1 PGRPAR
7 QARGLLFPA
16 AVQPDREQLPLH
28 LHGAR
33 AGHDERRR
41 AALPRELEQGR
52 QRHSFSF
59 AIVQAA
65 ARQRLADRSRHPARA
80 GFARHLRA
88 AGQQRCLCDVP
99 VGGRGP
105 HHRLEPADEGRAA
118 RAPSRSR
125 LPRRHA
131 RLGRERE
138 PGVREEQPRVP
149 AAGQAARRKRAGRL
163 LRAVG
168 VLRHRLLL
176 GERADG
182 AAEAQRHDPRCRRL
196 RADPD
201 AGARPHRHAPGLDA
215 GADPLRGDDRGR
227 ALRLRRRRGG
237 RRPHREHE
245 RVRSAR
251 RPEALRPRK
260 PRRRAVARGAL
271 NGGSM
276 NAAATHTYPALHNAM
291 WPGLVGKG
299 PDSEPPID
307 LDTMLDLT
315 ACASVGGV
323 RFDGV
328 DLFLFDPHVSIDATD
343 DELQRLADRVRSRKL
358 VIGSLVAPVWPPT
371 GGGSAM
377 GDAAERKQFVT
388 QVRKACAIGR
398 KLRDLGVRRYGVVRI
413 DSASSPGEWAKDPEG
428 NTRKIADT
436 FREACEVAE
445 GFGERLAAEGEI
457 CWGGMH
463 SWKRNLQLLEMV
475 DRPKTLGFQA
485 DMAHT
490 LLFTL
495 GYNAPED
502 RLLPADFNWSN
513 PGTLDTALKTMT
525 KALRPWTIDFHVAQN
540 DATVKGSGSHDKT
553 GRHCLPDDPNGKLNV
568 AHHAGFWM
576 RDDSGKPTRAFQH
589 ICWDG
594 CMFPNATMMQPRT
607 WEKVLGTMIAVRNEH

>member
-1 PGRPAR
+1 
-7 QARGLLFPA
+7 
-16 AVQPDREQLPLH
+16 
-28 LHGAR
+28 
-33 AGHDERRR
+33 
-41 AALPRELEQGR
+41 
-52 QRHSFSF
+52 
-59 AIVQAA
+59 
-65 ARQRLADRSRHPARA
+65 
-80 GFARHLRA
+80 
-88 AGQQRCLCDVP
+88 
-99 VGGRGP
+99 
-105 HHRLEPADEGRAA
+105 
-118 RAPSRSR
+118 
-125 LPRRHA
+125 
-131 RLGRERE
+131 
-138 PGVREEQPRVP
+138 
-149 AAGQAARRKRAGRL
+149 
-163 LRAVG
+163 
-168 VLRHRLLL
+168 
-176 GERADG
+176 
-182 AAEAQRHDPRCRRL
+182 
-196 RADPD
+196 
-201 AGARPHRHAPGLDA
+201 
-215 GADPLRGDDRGR
+215 
-227 ALRLRRRRGG
+227 
-237 RRPHREHE
+237 
-245 RVRSAR
+245 
-251 RPEALRPRK
+251 
-260 PRRRAVARGAL
+260 
-271 NGGSM
+271 M

-315 ACASVGGV
+315 ASASVDGV

-343 DELQRLADRVRSRKL
+343 DELQRLADRVRARKL
-358 VIGSLVAPVWPPT
+358 AVGSLVAPVWPPT

-377 GDAAERKQFVT
+377 GDASERKQFVT

-398 KLRDLGVRRYGVVRI
+398 KLRDLGVRSYGVVRI
-413 DSASSPGEWAKDPEG
+413 DSAASPAEWAKDPAG
-428 NTRKIADT
+428 NTKKIADT

-502 RLLPADFNWSN
+502 RLLPADFDWSR
-513 PGTLDTALKTMT
+513 PETLDAALETMT
-525 KALRPWTIDFHVAQN
+525 RALRPWTIDFHVAQN

-576 RDDSGKPTRAFQH
+576 RDNDGKTTRAFRH

-594 CMFPNATMMQPRT
+594 CMFPNATMMQAST
-607 WEKVLGTMIAVRNEH
+607 WENVLSTMIAVRNAHGWN